1 MRAERATRDRGVH
14 QPLWSALGV
23 RVAHYSWVAAK
34 GVLIQRTCCEE
45 FRDSKRFRRVF
56 VAGLPSPSA
65 KYYHYIQNSGAYSD
79 NYVRDSHARS
89 ALRPAPFVDYQPGA
103 EFFRPWDGFTLRA
116 PPRERTVKASAMP
129 STTLT
134 VATLNVHGW
143 HNESDSS
150 WEGLVH
156 LLQATA
162 PDVVALQEATKHRVP
177 ALADAL
183 GGLHWLV
190 RHNCALLSRYHLTPI
205 GLGHTGGKA
214 RYQSGRFASR
224 KELKHDRRTRH
235 CAARVCLGSEEDPIE
250 VDIVCLHL
258 DHVREP
264 TRLSELAKLVV
275 HLSELTALAP
285 TPHRILTG
293 DFNALTRD
301 DYTAVEWAR
310 IADVRARNAWEAP
323 VSEVTAAM
331 TRAPTKA
338 ATLGLQ
344 MVDAC
349 RDFVAANAHGPCTP
363 TSRFDTRIDYVYLSH
378 ALAGGGVTAY
388 ECHNCMPDISDHN
401 LVLAKC
407 HVPPVMSWSRGGS
420 KVAEL
425 EQAVECSAAA
435 EQAVQL

>member
-1 MRAERATRDRGVH
+1 MPQGVQTTHLEAT
-14 QPLWSALGV
+14 
-23 RVAHYSWVAAK
+23 
-34 GVLIQRTCCEE
+34 
-45 FRDSKRFRRVF
+45 
-56 VAGLPSPSA
+56 
-65 KYYHYIQNSGAYSD
+65 
-79 NYVRDSHARS
+79 
-89 ALRPAPFVDYQPGA
+89 
-103 EFFRPWDGFTLRA
+103 TLR
-116 PPRERTVKASAMP
+116 
-129 STTLT
+129 

-150 WEGLVH
+150 WKGLVH

-177 ALADAL
+177 ALAEAL

-190 RHNCALLSRYHLTPI
+190 RRNCALLSRYPLTPI
-205 GLGHTGGKA
+205 GNGYTGGKS
-214 RYQSGRFASR
+214 RNQSGRSASR
-224 KELKHDRRTRH
+224 KECKHDCRTRH
-235 CAARVCLGSEEDPIE
+235 CTARVCLGSEEDPIA

-264 TRLSELAKLVV
+264 TRLSELAKLVA
-275 HLSELTALAP
+275 HLSRELTALGLAP

-301 DYTAVEWAR
+301 DYTAAEWAR

-338 ATLGLQ
+338 APLGLQ

-349 RDFVAANAHGPCTP
+349 RDFVTANALGACTP
-363 TSRFDTRIDYVYLSH
+363 TSRFGTRIDYIYLSH
-378 ALAGGGVTAY
+378 ALAGGGVAAY
-388 ECHNCMPDISDHN
+388 ECHNCMEPDISDHN
-401 LVLAKC
+401 LVLAEC
-407 HVPPVMSWSRGGS
+407 HVPPVMSWSRGAGS

-425 EQAVECSAAA
+425 EQAAPPPAPTTAEAQAAEAQAAA
-435 EQAVQL
+435 SRCRIYEPA

>member
-1 MRAERATRDRGVH
+1 
-14 QPLWSALGV
+14 
-23 RVAHYSWVAAK
+23 
-34 GVLIQRTCCEE
+34 
-45 FRDSKRFRRVF
+45 
-56 VAGLPSPSA
+56 
-65 KYYHYIQNSGAYSD
+65 
-79 NYVRDSHARS
+79 
-89 ALRPAPFVDYQPGA
+89 
-103 EFFRPWDGFTLRA
+103 
-116 PPRERTVKASAMP
+116 MP
-129 STTLT
+129 STTLR

-150 WEGLVH
+150 WKGLVH

-177 ALADAL
+177 DLADVL

-190 RHNCALLSRYHLTPI
+190 RRNCALLSRYPLTPI
-205 GLGHTGGKA
+205 GNGYTGGKA
-214 RYQSGRFASR
+214 RNQSGRSASR
-224 KELKHDRRTRH
+224 KECKHDCRTRH

-264 TRLSELAKLVV
+264 TRLSELAKLVA
-275 HLSELTALAP
+275 HLSRELTALGLAP

-293 DFNALTRD
+293 DFNALNRD
-301 DYTAVEWAR
+301 DYTAAEWAR

-338 ATLGLQ
+338 APLGLQ

-349 RDFVAANAHGPCTP
+349 RDFVTANALGPCTP
-363 TSRFDTRIDYVYLSH
+363 TSRFGTRIDYIYLSH
-378 ALAGGGVTAY
+378 ALAGGGVSAY

-401 LVLAKC
+401 LVLAEC

-425 EQAVECSAAA
+425 EQAAPPPAPTSAPTPKPKAPPKPPRDPAA
-435 EQAVQL
+435 EAQAAEAQAAEALR